1 LLGQTL
7 QGQRILVVGAS
18 SGIGREVVAQ
28 VTARGAQVVAAA
40 RRIDRL
46 REISSALAVCCD
58 VRDEN
63 ACTELVQQ
71 AVQLTGGLDAII
83 YAAGIGKF
91 TPLDRAGRDDWL
103 EILETNLIG
112 AALVTRAALPHLCAE
127 ESQGRALFLTSD
139 ATERGYPGLIAYAAS
154 KSGLSRFCQGLRAE
168 FPQLR
173 VSEVLVGP
181 TGDTD
186 VADHMDPD
194 LIGYWVDRWYNEGW
208 VRYEMQTPADVAGEV
223 IEALIQPA
231 PAPLI
236 RAHGLPTPTGRPLE
250 SLQ

>member
-91 TPLDRAGRDDWL
+91 TPLDRA
-103 EILETNLIG
+103 
-112 AALVTRAALPHLCAE
+112 ARAALPHLCAE